1 MGAYTHTH
9 LWWSVAG
16 CPNGVVPVELP
27 QHRVACLYLGH
38 IQGRVI
44 VGQFHCKPLSVVTE
58 QGRLTTTLS
67 VGEEVARC
75 MNEEEHNHT
84 I

>member
-1 MGAYTHTH
+1 MWARTYTH
-9 LWWSVAG
+9 LWWSVTR

-38 IQGRVI
+38 IHGRVI
-44 VGQFHCKPLSVVTE
+44 VGQLHCKPLSVVTE

-75 MNEEEHNHT
+75 MNEREEHNN
-84 I
+84 